1 MIWSLTQPLKLF
13 AREVLWLRRVFGL
26 VPGSCLDIRCWRP
39 LGVQRL
45 QGLGGAGLHAKRLES
60 QGPRGR
66 LRGCNLRT
74 GPNGAD
80 SRQVG
85 NPLARIRPHCAPLA
99 RQCNP
104 QESHL
109 NPVIEMSQDLSAIGC
124 CKIFGKRFGPSKA
137 QKSPKSNQ

>member
-66 LRGCNLRT
+66 LRVAICERAPM
-74 GPNGAD
+74 GPT
-80 SRQVG
+80 Q
-85 NPLARIRPHCAPLA
+85 
-99 RQCNP
+99 
-104 QESHL
+104 
-109 NPVIEMSQDLSAIGC
+109 
-124 CKIFGKRFGPSKA
+124 GKWETH
-137 QKSPKSNQ
+137 